1 MKKPFFK
8 LSILFI
14 LIFAL
19 TALLGCGSKQVN
31 SSNQSVTMEAT
42 ILQVGDTILVE
53 VTKSDYAFGE
63 YILHVNNET
72 KFYGENGN
80 KISKSDLA
88 VGNSIKVSYSGQVML
103 SIPPQV
109 VAYKIELI

>member
-1 MKKPFFK
+1 MKNRFK
-8 LSILFI
+8 FITI
-14 LIFAL
+14 LIFL
-19 TALLGCGSKQVN
+19 SVFLCGVLGCEGNVDDTKTK
-31 SSNQSVTMEAT
+31 VTMEAT

-88 VGNSIKVSYSGQVML
+88 VGNSIKVNYSGQVML

-109 VAYKIELI
+109 VAYIITKI